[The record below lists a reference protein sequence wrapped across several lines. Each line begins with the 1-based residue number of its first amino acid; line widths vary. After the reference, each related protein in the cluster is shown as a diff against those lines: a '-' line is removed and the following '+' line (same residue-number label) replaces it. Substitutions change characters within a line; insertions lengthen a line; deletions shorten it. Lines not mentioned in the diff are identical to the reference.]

1 VTELK
6 PGFQASSKTQAADAA
21 VDAFVETPFMQALRR
36 QKSAYTP
43 VWLMRQAGRFMPEYR
58 EVRAKTGFLELC
70 HNSELCAEVTVMAV
84 KLLKVDAA
92 IIFSDILLPLQSL
105 GCGLEFVKG
114 DGPVIH
120 NPVRSLA
127 DVEKLPGID
136 CKDSLF
142 YVLDAVKAARRE
154 LPADIPLIGFA
165 GAPFTLASYLIEGGS
180 SRNFEKTKR
189 FMYTERRAWDMLMQ
203 HLSKIVSE
211 HLNNQIEAGAQAVQ
225 IFDSWIG
232 CLGQSDYIEYVLPH
246 VARTIAGVNKK
257 APLIHFGTG
266 TSALLELMKQAG
278 GDAIGVDWRIELGAA
293 WEKIGQDR
301 AVQGNLD
308 PVILFA
314 GKEEIKRRAE
324 QVLKQAGGRP
334 GHVFNLGHGVLPETP
349 YENVKYL
356 VEVVHELGSK

>member
-1 VTELK
+1 MTTQATADRL
-6 PGFQASSKTQAADAA
+6 ASS
-21 VDAFVETPFMQALRR
+21 PFMQALRR
-36 QKSAYTP
+36 QKSDYTP
-43 VWLMRQAGRFMPEYR
+43 IWLMRQAGRFMPEYR
-58 EVRAKTGFLELC
+58 QVRSKTGFLELC
-70 HNSELCAEVTVMAV
+70 HNPELCAEVTVMAV
-84 KLLKVDAA
+84 NLLKVDAA

-120 NPVRSLA
+120 NPVRSVA
-127 DVEKLPGID
+127 DVEKLPKID
-136 CKDSLF
+136 CQESLS
-142 YVLDAVKAARRE
+142 YVLEAVKAARRE
-154 LPADIPLIGFA
+154 LPESIPLIGFA

-203 HLSKIVSE
+203 HLSVIVTD
-211 HLNNQIEAGAQAVQ
+211 HLNNQIDAGAQAVQ

-246 VARTIAGVNKK
+246 VARTISGIKK
-257 APLIHFGTG
+257 GSPVIHFGTG

-278 GDAIGVDWRIELGAA
+278 GDVIGVDWRIDLGAA
-293 WEKIGQDR
+293 WEKIGHDR

-308 PVILFA
+308 PVVLFA
-314 GKEEIKRRAE
+314 EKDEIRRRA
-324 QVLKQAGGRP
+324 QQILKQAGGRA

-349 YENVKYL
+349 FENVKYL
-356 VEVVHELGSK
+356 VEAVHELGSK

>member
-1 VTELK
+1 MTTQATADRL
-6 PGFQASSKTQAADAA
+6 ASS
-21 VDAFVETPFMQALRR
+21 PFMQALRR
-36 QKSAYTP
+36 QESDYTP
-43 VWLMRQAGRFMPEYR
+43 IWLMRQAGRFMPEYR
-58 EVRAKTGFLELC
+58 AVRSKTGFLELC
-70 HNSELCAEVTVMAV
+70 HNPELCAEVTVMAV
-84 KLLKVDAA
+84 NLLQVDAA

-120 NPVRSLA
+120 NPIRSVS
-127 DVEKLPGID
+127 DVEKLPKID
-136 CKDSLF
+136 CRDSLS
-142 YVLDAVKAARRE
+142 YVLEAVKTARRE
-154 LPADIPLIGFA
+154 LPDNIPLIGFA

-189 FMYTERRAWDMLMQ
+189 FMYTERRAWDQLMQ
-203 HLSKIVSE
+203 HLSVIVSD
-211 HLNNQIEAGAQAVQ
+211 HLNNQIDAGAQAVQ

-232 CLGQSDYIEYVLPH
+232 CLGQSDYVEYVLPH
-246 VARTIAGVNKK
+246 VARTISGVKK
-257 APLIHFGTG
+257 GSPVIHFGTG

-278 GDAIGVDWRIELGAA
+278 GDVIGIDWRIDLAA
-293 WEKIGQDR
+293 GWAKVGYDR

-314 GKEEIKRRAE
+314 EKNEIRRRAE

-349 YENVKYL
+349 FENVKYL
-356 VEVVHELGSK
+356 VDVVHELGRK

>member
-6 PGFQASSKTQAADAA
+6 PGLESSETKTIESITDN
-21 VDAFVETPFMQALRR
+21 FSSTPFMQALRR
-36 QKSAYTP
+36 QKTAYTP

-84 KLLKVDAA
+84 NLLKVDAA

-120 NPVRSLA
+120 NPIGSA
-127 DVEKLPGID
+127 KDVEKLPALD

-142 YVLDAVKAARRE
+142 YVLEAVKAARRE
-154 LPADIPLIGFA
+154 LPVNIPLIGFA

-203 HLSKIVSE
+203 KLSIIVSDHLS
-211 HLNNQIEAGAQAVQ
+211 NQIEAGAQAVQ

-232 CLGQSDYIEYVLPH
+232 CLGQSDYTEYVLPH
-246 VARTIAGVNKK
+246 VARTISGIKGQ
-257 APLIHFGTG
+257 APVIHFGTG
-266 TSALLELMKQAG
+266 TTSLLELMKQAG
-278 GDAIGVDWRIELGAA
+278 GDAIGIDWRIELSAA
-293 WEKIGQDR
+293 WQKVGYDR

-308 PVILFA
+308 PVVLFA
-314 GKEEIKRRAE
+314 GKDEIKRRAE
-324 QVLKQAGGRP
+324 QILKHAGGRA

-356 VEVVHELGSK
+356 VEVVNELGRN

>member
-1 VTELK
+1 MTS
-6 PGFQASSKTQAADAA
+6 QAIAEQLAS
-21 VDAFVETPFMQALRR
+21 TPFMQALRR
-36 QKSAYTP
+36 QKSDYTP

-58 EVRAKTGFLELC
+58 EVRSKTGFLELC
-70 HNSELCAEVTVMAV
+70 HNPQLCAEVTVMAV
-84 KLLKVDAA
+84 NLLKVDAA

-120 NPVRSLA
+120 NPVRSVA
-127 DVEKLPGID
+127 DVEKLPKID
-136 CKDSLF
+136 CSESLS
-142 YVLDAVKAARRE
+142 YVLEAVKTARRE
-154 LPADIPLIGFA
+154 LPENIPLIGFA

-203 HLSKIVSE
+203 NLSQIITD

-225 IFDSWIG
+225 IFDSWVG
-232 CLGQSDYIEYVLPH
+232 SLGQSDYTEFVLPH
-246 VARTIAGVNKK
+246 VARTISGIKK
-257 APLIHFGTG
+257 DAPVIHFGTG
-266 TSALLELMKQAG
+266 TSSLLALMRQAG
-278 GDAIGVDWRIELGAA
+278 GDVIGVDWRIELASA
-293 WEKIGQDR
+293 WQKIGYDR

-308 PVILFA
+308 PVVLFA
-314 GKEEIKRRAE
+314 DKNEIRRRTE
-324 QVLKQAGGRP
+324 NILKQVGGRP

-356 VEVVHELGSK
+356 VEIVHELGSK

>member
-1 VTELK
+1 MTSQATADRL
-6 PGFQASSKTQAADAA
+6 ASS
-21 VDAFVETPFMQALRR
+21 PFMQALRR
-36 QKSAYTP
+36 QKTDYTP
-43 VWLMRQAGRFMPEYR
+43 IWLMRQAGRFMPEYR
-58 EVRAKTGFLELC
+58 EVRSKTGFLELC
-70 HNSELCAEVTVMAV
+70 HNPQLCAEVTVMAV

-120 NPVRSLA
+120 NPVRSVA
-127 DVEKLPGID
+127 DVEKLPKID
-136 CKDSLF
+136 CRESLS
-142 YVLDAVKAARRE
+142 YVLEAVKTARCE
-154 LPADIPLIGFA
+154 LPENIPLIGFA

-189 FMYTERRAWDMLMQ
+189 FMYTERRAWDTLMQ
-203 HLSKIVSE
+203 KLSVIVSD
-211 HLNNQIEAGAQAVQ
+211 HLNNQLDAGAQAVQ
-225 IFDSWIG
+225 LFDSWIG

-246 VARTIAGVNKK
+246 VARTISGIKK
-257 APLIHFGTG
+257 GFPVVHFGTG
-266 TSALLELMKQAG
+266 TSALLALMKQAG
-278 GDAIGVDWRIELGAA
+278 GDVIGVDWRIDLNAA
-293 WEKIGQDR
+293 WEKVGYDR
-301 AVQGNLD
+301 GVQGNLD

-314 GKEEIKRRAE
+314 EKDEIKRRAQ
-324 QVLKQAGGRP
+324 QVLSQAGGRP

>member
-1 VTELK
+1 MKSEMETDERKGL
-6 PGFQASSKTQAADAA
+6 TADA
-21 VDAFVETPFMQALRR
+21 FSTTPFMQALRR
-36 QKSAYTP
+36 QKTDYTP

-70 HNSELCAEVTVMAV
+70 HNPQLCAEVTVMAV
-84 KLLKVDAA
+84 DLLKVDAA

-120 NPVRSLA
+120 NPVRSAA
-127 DVEKLPGID
+127 DVEKLPKID
-136 CKDSLF
+136 CGNELS
-142 YVLDAVKAARRE
+142 YVLDAVRTARRE
-154 LPADIPLIGFA
+154 LPANIPLIGFA

-189 FMYTERRAWDMLMQ
+189 FMYTERRAWDALMQ
-203 HLSKIVSE
+203 HLSTIISD
-211 HLNNQIEAGAQAVQ
+211 HLNNQIDAGAQAVQ
-225 IFDSWIG
+225 LFDSWIG
-232 CLGQSDYIEYVLPH
+232 CLGQSDYTEYVLPQ
-246 VARTIAGVNKK
+246 VARTISGIKK
-257 APLIHFGTG
+257 GTPVIHFGTG
-266 TSALLELMKQAG
+266 TSSLLELLKEAG
-278 GDAIGVDWRIELGAA
+278 GDVIGVDWRIELANA
-293 WEKIGQDR
+293 WERIGYDR

-314 GKEEIKRRAE
+314 DKAEIKKRAE
-324 QVLKQAGGRP
+324 RVLNQAGGRP

-356 VEVVHELGSK
+356 VEVVHELSRR

>member
-1 VTELK
+1 
-6 PGFQASSKTQAADAA
+6 
-21 VDAFVETPFMQALRR
+21 MQALRCK
-36 QKSAYTP
+36 KSAYTP

-70 HNSELCAEVTVMAV
+70 HNSQLCAEVTVMAV
-84 KLLKVDAA
+84 SLLKVDAA
-92 IIFSDILLPLQSL
+92 IIFSDILLPLDSL

-120 NPVRSLA
+120 NPIKTVS
-127 DVEKLPGID
+127 DVEKLTKVKLD
-136 CKDSLF
+136 CRDSLS
-142 YVLDAVKAARRE
+142 YVLQAVKTARKE
-154 LPADIPLIGFA
+154 LPQSIPLIGFA

-203 HLSKIVSE
+203 HLSQIVSD

-225 IFDSWIG
+225 LFDSWIG
-232 CLGQSDYIEYVLPH
+232 CLGQSDYTEYVLPH
-246 VARTIAGVNKK
+246 VARTISGIKQGTPV
-257 APLIHFGTG
+257 IHFGTG
-266 TSALLELMKQAG
+266 TSALLSLMKQAG
-278 GDAIGVDWRIELGAA
+278 GDVIGVDWRIELSAA
-293 WEKIGQDR
+293 WEKIGYDR

-308 PVILFA
+308 PVVLFA
-314 GKEEIKRRAE
+314 GKEEIRRRAE
-324 QVLKQAGGRP
+324 QILRQAGGRP

-356 VEVVHELGSK
+356 VDVVHELGSK

>member
-1 VTELK
+1 MTTQATADRL
-6 PGFQASSKTQAADAA
+6 ASS
-21 VDAFVETPFMQALRR
+21 PFMQALRR
-36 QKSAYTP
+36 QENDYTP
-43 VWLMRQAGRFMPEYR
+43 IWLMRQAGRFMPEYR
-58 EVRAKTGFLELC
+58 AVRAKTGFLELC

-84 KLLKVDAA
+84 NLLNVDAA

-120 NPVRSLA
+120 NPIRTVS
-127 DVEKLPGID
+127 DVEKLPKID
-136 CKDSLF
+136 CRDSLS
-142 YVLDAVKAARRE
+142 YVLEAVKAARRE
-154 LPADIPLIGFA
+154 LPENIPLIGFA

-189 FMYTERRAWDMLMQ
+189 FMYTERRAWDQLMQ
-203 HLSKIVSE
+203 HLSVIVSD

-246 VARTIAGVNKK
+246 VARTISGIKK
-257 APLIHFGTG
+257 GSPVIHFGTG

-278 GDAIGVDWRIELGAA
+278 GDVIGIDWRIDLAAA
-293 WEKIGQDR
+293 WAKVGYDR

-314 GKEEIKRRAE
+314 EKDEIRRRAE
-324 QVLKQAGGRP
+324 QILKQAGGRA

-349 YENVKYL
+349 FENVKYL
-356 VEVVHELGSK
+356 VEVVHELGRK

>member
-1 VTELK
+1 MTS
-6 PGFQASSKTQAADAA
+6 QATAGKLASTA
-21 VDAFVETPFMQALRR
+21 FMQALRR
-36 QKSAYTP
+36 QQSDFTP

-70 HNSELCAEVTVMAV
+70 HNPQLCAEVTVMAV
-84 KLLKVDAA
+84 NLLKVDAA

-120 NPVRSLA
+120 NPVRSVA
-127 DVEKLPGID
+127 DVEKLPEID
-136 CKDSLF
+136 CRESLS
-142 YVLDAVKAARRE
+142 YVLEAVKIARRE
-154 LPADIPLIGFA
+154 LPDNIPLIGFA

-189 FMYTERRAWDMLMQ
+189 FMYTERRAWDMLMR
-203 HLSKIVSE
+203 HLSQIVTD

-232 CLGQSDYIEYVLPH
+232 CLGQSDYTEYVLPH
-246 VARTIAGVNKK
+246 VARTIAGISK
-257 APLIHFGTG
+257 AAPVIHFGTG
-266 TSALLELMKQAG
+266 TSALLELMKEAG
-278 GDAIGVDWRIELGAA
+278 GDVIGVDWRIELASA
-293 WEKIGQDR
+293 WQRIGYDR

-308 PVILFA
+308 PVVLFA
-314 GKEEIKRRAE
+314 GKDEIKRRA
-324 QVLKQAGGRP
+324 QHVLNQAGGRP

-356 VEVVHELGSK
+356 VEIIHELGRK